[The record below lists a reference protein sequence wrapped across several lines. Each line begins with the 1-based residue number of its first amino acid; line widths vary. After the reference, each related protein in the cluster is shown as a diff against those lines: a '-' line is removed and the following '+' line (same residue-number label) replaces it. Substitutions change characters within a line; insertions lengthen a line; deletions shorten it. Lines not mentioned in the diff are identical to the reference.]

1 MKFSLFTL
9 LRLVFVVCAYFL
21 FVSCSKDADLLS
33 DYVVTDTDDI
43 SQTYALLVNDT
54 YFSDMNTSVVLDV
67 LSNDNLTNLE
77 NVTIVETSTPTFG
90 SVVINEDNTLTY
102 TPPIPVANESETVT
116 VVNESET
123 VTVETE
129 TATTETETVTTETET
144 ATTETETITTEEEVV
159 DTFVYITEE
168 TSEEGEVTTAEA
180 TVTVTMSNIESKYPT
195 TGPNVFYVSTS
206 GVSTNNGKTESTAW
220 DISHS
225 FKTAKAGDIIHIKA
239 GNYGNKNLI
248 VGNSGTSDNPIRFIG
263 YTNSPSD
270 LVSDKGSTF
279 AYGESLSA
287 NKMPLLRSTD
297 KGKGTAIINFKKYI
311 KIENLQI
318 TEYGTAVS
326 TNSDAHYLSLT
337 NIIGTN
343 LGNQNTNDYD
353 GKGFIIKGEN
363 SSIKNSFILNANAE
377 AIMLRNANNSTIS
390 YTKVYGDNPTNPT
403 DYYFLITETNN
414 AIIENSHAERAEG
427 LSHGGHGFDIK
438 EVGEYN
444 TIRNCTVIGTSLE
457 VNFAGVKNNLF
468 ENIEMYGYG
477 TNPGNYATVIAIISG
492 ANHNTFRNIY
502 MSKIYKAINAMDQK
516 DGVSSPFDEVSCG
529 YDNTFENMIIN
540 DCDRFIEASV
550 HSSAGGDHATAKAE
564 RFTFKNITLY
574 NVKQLYTAYSDMVDF
589 EFQNIGIHTHLHS
602 TFHNGPGQMVRP
614 IYRNSAYYNSNAT
627 MPSGWSA
634 TDNPMF
640 KSLPTPGQGGP
651 EDFKLLDDSPWLN
664 LGISLDFF

>member
-129 TATTETETVTTETET
+129 TATTETET
-144 ATTETETITTEEEVV
+144 ITTEEEVV

-248 VGNSGTSDNPIRFIG
+248 VANSGTSSNPIKFIG
-263 YTNSPSD
+263 YANQPGD
-270 LVSDKGSTF
+270 VVSNQGSTF
-279 AYGESLSA
+279 SYGESVDAS
-287 NKMPLLRSTD
+287 KMPLIQGNRTNNE
-297 KGKGTAIINFKKYI
+297 GKGEK
-311 KIENLQI
+311 
-318 TEYGTAVS
+318 
-326 TNSDAHYLSLT
+326 
-337 NIIGTN
+337 
-343 LGNQNTNDYD
+343 
-353 GKGFIIKGEN
+353 
-363 SSIKNSFILNANAE
+363 
-377 AIMLRNANNSTIS
+377 
-390 YTKVYGDNPTNPT
+390 
-403 DYYFLITETNN
+403 
-414 AIIENSHAERAEG
+414 
-427 LSHGGHGFDIK
+427 
-438 EVGEYN
+438 
-444 TIRNCTVIGTSLE
+444 
-457 VNFAGVKNNLF
+457 
-468 ENIEMYGYG
+468 
-477 TNPGNYATVIAIISG
+477 
-492 ANHNTFRNIY
+492 FR
-502 MSKIYKAINAMDQK
+502 
-516 DGVSSPFDEVSCG
+516 
-529 YDNTFENMIIN
+529 
-540 DCDRFIEASV
+540 
-550 HSSAGGDHATAKAE
+550 
-564 RFTFKNITLY
+564 
-574 NVKQLYTAYSDMVDF
+574 
-589 EFQNIGIHTHLHS
+589 
-602 TFHNGPGQMVRP
+602 
-614 IYRNSAYYNSNAT
+614 
-627 MPSGWSA
+627 
-634 TDNPMF
+634 
-640 KSLPTPGQGGP
+640 
-651 EDFKLLDDSPWLN
+651 
-664 LGISLDFF
+664 